1 MSDVNWG
8 NYSEAYKAIHDKLDE
23 VLMKLDYPADPA
35 VQDVIDRADRVLG
48 RVYGSQGQQLKQRA
62 STHELMVQL
71 VHQGVE
77 YQAGGGGGS
86 GLVQCQ
92 IRNEGDDAW
101 INESFARPLPSTQV
115 SDLKNVTVV
124 SALPAGDNKIGN
136 IDVVSLESAVTAS
149 DSVIAVDN
157 TSGLTVSINNNWR
170 TLVQFRATLGGAG
183 EIYLDASPDGVNYFN
198 LWSKSLSEAGSYCD
212 WDFCAFPYF
221 RVRVPT
227 TGIDIAIDVRAV
239 KS

>member
-1 MSDVNWG
+1 MGDVNWG
-8 NYSEAYKAIHDKLDE
+8 NYAEAYKAIHDKLDE
-23 VLMKLDYPADPA
+23 ILTKLDYPPDPA
-35 VQDVIDRADRVLG
+35 VQDIIDRADRVLG
-48 RVYGSQGQQLKQRA
+48 RVYGSQGQQLKQKA
-62 STHELMVQL
+62 STHELLVQL

-92 IRNEGDDAW
+92 IRNEADDAW
-101 INESFARPLPSTQV
+101 INEPFARRVL
-115 SDLKNVTVV
+115 
-124 SALPAGDNKIGN
+124 
-136 IDVVSLESAVTAS
+136 SLESAVTAS
-149 DSVIAVDN
+149 NSVIAANN
-157 TSGLTVSINNNWR
+157 TSGLNLSINNDWR

-183 EIYLDASPDGVNYFN
+183 IIYLDASLDGVNYFN
-198 LWSKSLSEAGSYCD
+198 LWSRSLSEAGSYCD

-227 TGIDIAIDVRAV
+227 TGIDVAIDVRAV